1 MTRNALSGGSDHFKP
16 RSSPWVRLSVMRL
29 IGVVPWSG
37 INIACGVCGVSLK
50 DCMLGTFIGCLPWT
64 AVTCQVWRFHF
75 ADSKNK
81 FTSYQIGDILQ
92 TVASKPTPTPQTLSS
107 LLASP
112 DIIFKLVFL
121 SVLSLAPILGRTHLR
136 AMIPISTRSPNLE
149 EQEVKWTLVN
159 DWRTK
164 TAISAQRQQDQHL
177 INIFSQEKSL
187 D

>member
-1 MTRNALSGGSDHFKP
+1 MYAGYHLRIVCSELSSAACRGLQLH
-16 RSSPWVRLSVMRL
+16 VRYDVL
-29 IGVVPWSG
+29 
-37 INIACGVCGVSLK
+37 
-50 DCMLGTFIGCLPWT
+50 TFTNP
-64 AVTCQVWRFHF
+64 
-75 ADSKNK
+75 KNK
-81 FTSYQIGDILQ
+81 LTSYQIGDILQ

-164 TAISAQRQQDQHL
+164 TAISAQRQQDQHS

>member
-1 MTRNALSGGSDHFKP
+1 LLAVYAGYHLKIVCSELSSAACRGPQLH
-16 RSSPWVRLSVMRL
+16 VRYDVFTFFT
-29 IGVVPWSG
+29 
-37 INIACGVCGVSLK
+37 IA
-50 DCMLGTFIGCLPWT
+50 
-64 AVTCQVWRFHF
+64 
-75 ADSKNK
+75 KNK

-92 TVASKPTPTPQTLSS
+92 TVASTPTPTPQTLSS

-136 AMIPISTRSPNLE
+136 AMISISTRSPNLE
-149 EQEVKWTLVN
+149 EQEVKWTLMN

-164 TAISAQRQQDQHL
+164 TAISAQRQQDQHS
-177 INIFSQEKSL
+177 INNFSQEKSR